1 MPDGPVL
8 EAEEGEIGMASK
20 EKNHPDLVGGINRQ
34 ATTMPSQE
42 RSISVPPCGA
52 SESGNDRKSVTSSGA
67 SSNC

>member
-1 MPDGPVL
+1 MPDGPFP
-8 EAEEGEIGMASK
+8 EAEEGEIGVASK
-20 EKNHPDLVGGINRQ
+20 EKKHPDLVGGINRQ

-52 SESGNDRKSVTSSGA
+52 SESGNDRKLVTSRGA